1 MAPARLQNLDDYD
14 IVRTFGAEYEGVV
27 NYYLLAQDIRRLN
40 ALEWNAKTSML
51 KTLGLQHRSSVSK
64 MAARHKAKIET
75 SDGPRRCFEARK
87 NARASGIW

>member
-1 MAPARLQNLDDYD
+1 M
-14 IVRTFGAEYEGVV
+14 RTFGAEYAGVV

-40 ALEWNAKTSML
+40 AFEWNAETSML
-51 KTLGLQHRSSVSK
+51 KTLGLKHRSSVSE

-75 SDGPRRCFEARK
+75 SDGPRRCLRPGR